1 MSSFFILRRL
11 ENNMIT
17 HIQDGAFDGL
27 KDLFEMWVWNP
38 FVETCICIKLAFFR
52 YLVEG
57 EKSPADRFFFY
68 VWCFVSQKPGSQQ
81 TGDLSYF
88 QNQVTVEEAVSK
100 DICL

>member
-11 ENNMIT
+11 EKNMIT

-57 EKSPADRFFFY
+57 EKSPADRFFFMFD
-68 VWCFVSQKPGSQQ
+68 V
-81 TGDLSYF
+81 LSLRNLDHNKLETF
-88 QNQVTVEEAVSK
+88 PIFKTRSPLK
-100 DICL
+100 RL